1 MYPGSQTK
9 NKSVDE
15 SELAKFVSEAAILIE
30 DELESIAMGRA
41 WELFNGYGLD
51 EDDGDTE
58 VTLVKHIDTEE
69 GWKIGHLSWNS
80 LDSRVIASLVEDH
93 QVNIQSWLLKGV
105 FRKRNDEQKH
115 WDERPVSLSR
125 LIVVKFFKKCYL
137 LFRCC
142 YLCIVVVIYV

>member
-51 EDDGDTE
+51 EDDGDTD

-69 GWKIGHLSWNS
+69 GWKIGDLSWNS

-93 QVNIQSWLLKGV
+93 QVYIQSW
-105 FRKRNDEQKH
+105 KRNDEQKH
-115 WDERPVSLSR
+115 WDVRPVYITLSR
-125 LIVVKFFKKCYL
+125 FIEINIK
-137 LFRCC
+137 
-142 YLCIVVVIYV
+142 II